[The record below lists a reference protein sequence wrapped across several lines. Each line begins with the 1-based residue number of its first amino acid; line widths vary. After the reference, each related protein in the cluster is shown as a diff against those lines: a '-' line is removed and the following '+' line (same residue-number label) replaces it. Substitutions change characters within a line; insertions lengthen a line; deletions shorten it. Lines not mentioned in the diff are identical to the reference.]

1 MHHGDKNPNHCHIQR
16 LVLSVHTVEHGKGH
30 VLGAEDHGKENDSD
44 SGLRTLEFCL
54 GDQTYDMVQSDSI
67 RDICSSSEHHVFR
80 WTLSKD

>member
-1 MHHGDKNPNHCHIQR
+1 M
-16 LVLSVHTVEHGKGH
+16 
-30 VLGAEDHGKENDSD
+30 LGAEDHGKENDSD